1 MPTNPTPIEP
11 TSTELNGFVVRAKAA
26 TYAGGG
32 GRVAPVR
39 TSSHDLEYR
48 EGELVY
54 RDSYFGGTDFLGQE
68 TVHLGDRP
76 LWGMNYYGCL
86 LTDGITASAAG
97 ETVKAALTALYAEG
111 RFLGGFRYTVGDFG
125 YIDESTGT
133 VDRFRGV
140 EHILTA
146 TGERAYELR
155 YHGGRIL
162 D

>member
-1 MPTNPTPIEP
+1 MSTDP
-11 TSTELNGFVVRAKAA
+11 TSTGLSSDDLHGFVVRAKSA

-32 GRVAPVR
+32 GHVAPSR
-39 TSSHDLEYR
+39 TNSHDLAYR

-76 LWGMNYYGCL
+76 VWAMNYHGYL
-86 LTDGITASAAG
+86 LTDDITAFTAG
-97 ETVKAALTALYAEG
+97 ETVKAALTALYSEG
-111 RFLGGFRYTVGDFG
+111 RFLGGFRHTAGGFTYV
-125 YIDESTGT
+125 DETTGS
-133 VDRFRGV
+133 VDRFHGV

-146 TGERAYELR
+146 AGLRAYELR

>member
-1 MPTNPTPIEP
+1 MRIDPLSTDP
-11 TSTELNGFVVRAKAA
+11 TSGELNAFVVRAKAA
-26 TYAGGG
+26 TYAGGRG
-32 GRVAPVR
+32 QVAPSR
-39 TSSHDLEYR
+39 PGSHDLAYR

-68 TVHLGDRP
+68 TVHLGQRP
-76 LWGMNYYGCL
+76 LWAMNYHGYL
-86 LTDGITASAAG
+86 LTDGITAFAAG

-111 RFLGGFRYTVGDFG
+111 RFLGGFRYTVGA
-125 YIDESTGT
+125 YRYVDEPTGE

-146 TGERAYELR
+146 AGERAYELR

>member
-1 MPTNPTPIEP
+1 MSTTGMECMEP
-11 TSTELNGFVVRAKAA
+11 AALESFVVRAKAA

-32 GRVAPVR
+32 GKIPSVRV
-39 TSSHDLEYR
+39 SSHDLEYR

-76 LWGMNYYGCL
+76 LWGMNYYGYVL
-86 LTDGITASAAG
+86 HDDIDAGVAGRVVTAS
-97 ETVKAALTALYAEG
+97 LSALYREG
-111 RFLGGFRYTVGDFG
+111 RFLGGFRYTVEGLTYTDETTGD
-125 YIDESTGT
+125 
-133 VDRFRGV
+133 VARFRGV
-140 EHILTA
+140 EHITVPS
-146 TGERAYELR
+146 GIRAYELR